1 MDIFLTNNLTNKK
14 EQFIP
19 NDSKNIGM
27 YVCGPTVYDDPH
39 IGNARPLV
47 IFDILFKI
55 LKNNFSKVTYVR
67 NITDIDDK
75 IIQKSIEKDISY
87 RELGENVWKE
97 FVVAHEN
104 LNCLEPDIEPRAT
117 AYIPEIVQYIEKLI
131 QNGFGYVTSSGVY
144 YDVSKFENYL
154 DLSGRS
160 IEEVRTG
167 TRVETEDDK
176 KRAEDFALWKFSKD
190 DEPSWDSPWG
200 DGRPG
205 WHIECSTMISET
217 LGNTIDFHCGGID
230 LIFPHHENEIAQ
242 SKGVN
247 TEENFV
253 NYWLHNGM
261 LNLSGKK
268 MSKSDGN
275 VKLLNEY
282 IDEYSGEVVRFFFLR
297 AHYRSPQEFS
307 EQLLQEAKKTLSN
320 LTEFTKDVLA
330 EPNDNDLVDIF
341 VKCMND
347 DMNTPK
353 LLGEIFQKIKDTNGL
368 DQENT
373 IKIKQTVKFIFG
385 ILGFDLKTS
394 KQKIVDERVL
404 SEFFQKYNI
413 KFNDIDSAMSDF
425 RDKREKLR
433 NNKQYGE
440 ADKMREDLLEIG
452 IVINDGE
459 NVGWYW
465 KNS

>member
-1 MDIFLTNNLTNKK
+1 MLNLYNSLTKK
-14 EQFIP
+14 QEEIRI
-19 NDSKNIGM
+19 DKDDVRI
-27 YVCGPTVYDDPH
+27 YLCGPTVQSSPH
-39 IGNARPLV
+39 LGHGRSAV
-47 IFDILFKI
+47 VFDFFVRYLKYLNYSVLF
-55 LKNNFSKVTYVR
+55 VR

-75 IIQKSIEKDISY
+75 IIEKSNEKNISY
-87 RELGENVWKE
+87 RELGEKVWKE
-97 FVVAHEN
+97 FDLAHEN
-104 LNCLEPDIEPRAT
+104 LNCLVPDMEPRAT
-117 AYIPEIVQYIEKLI
+117 AYIPEIIQYIEKLI
-131 QNGFGYVTSSGVY
+131 QNGFGYVTNSGVY

-154 DLSGRS
+154 ELSGRS

-176 KRAEDFALWKFSKD
+176 KRAEDFALWKLSKE

-242 SKGVN
+242 SKGVYTN
-247 TEENFV
+247 ENFA

-307 EQLLQEAKKTLSN
+307 EQLLQETKKTLSN
-320 LTEFTKDVLA
+320 LTEFTKGVVA
-330 EPNDNDLVDIF
+330 KPNDNDLIDIF

-347 DMNTPK
+347 DINTPK
-353 LLGEIFQKIKDTNGL
+353 LLGEIFQKIKDTNNL

-373 IKIKQTVKFIFG
+373 IKIKQTVKFIFE
-385 ILGFDLKTS
+385 ILGFELKTS
-394 KQKIVDERVL
+394 EQNIVDEKLL
-404 SEFFQKYNI
+404 SEFFRKYNI
-413 KFNDIDSAMSDF
+413 KFNDIESAMNDF
-425 RDKREKLR
+425 SEKREGLR
-433 NNKQYGE
+433 KNKQYGE

-452 IVINDGE
+452 IVMNDGE

>member
-1 MDIFLTNNLTNKK
+1 MMLNLYNSLTKK
-14 EQFIP
+14 QEEIKI
-19 NDSKNIGM
+19 DKDDVRI
-27 YVCGPTVYDDPH
+27 YLCGPTVQSSPH
-39 IGNARPLV
+39 LGHGRSAV
-47 IFDILFKI
+47 VFDFFIRYLKYLNYSVLFA
-55 LKNNFSKVTYVR
+55 R

-75 IIQKSIEKDISY
+75 IIEKSQEKNINY
-87 RELGENVWKE
+87 RELGDNVWNE
-97 FVVAHEN
+97 FVLAHEN
-104 LNCLEPDIEPRAT
+104 LNCLAPNIEPRAT
-117 AYIPEIVQYIEKLI
+117 AYIPEIIKYIEQLI
-131 QNGFGYVTSSGVY
+131 LKGFGYVTSSGVY
-144 YDVSKFENYL
+144 YDVSQFEEYL
-154 DLSGRS
+154 ELSGRS

-176 KRAEDFALWKFSKD
+176 KRAEDFALWKFSKKG
-190 DEPSWDSPWG
+190 EPSWDSPWG

-217 LGNTIDFHCGGID
+217 LGKTIDFHCGGID

-242 SKGVN
+242 SKGVDIN
-247 TEENFV
+247 ENFV

-282 IDEYSGEVVRFFFLR
+282 IDEYGGDVVRFFFLR

-307 EQLLQEAKKTLSN
+307 EQLLEETKKTLSN
-320 LTEFTKDVLA
+320 LTEFTKDVFA
-330 EPNDNDLVDIF
+330 EPNDNDTVDIF

-353 LLGEIFQKIKDTNGL
+353 LLGEIFEKIKYTNNF

-373 IKIKQTVKFIFG
+373 IKIKQTVKFIFE
-385 ILGFDLKTS
+385 ILGFELNTP
-394 KQKIVDERVL
+394 KQNVVEEKL
-404 SEFFQKYNI
+404 LLEFFAKYDI
-413 KFNDIDSAMSDF
+413 QFNDIESAMSEF
-425 RDKREKLR
+425 SHKREDLR
-433 NNKQYGE
+433 LNKKYGE
-440 ADKMREDLLEIG
+440 ADKMREDLLKIG
-452 IVINDGE
+452 IVMNDGE